1 VIENEIL
8 HGGIFL
14 GLDTCG
20 ATGSIALAR
29 LQNGAMDLLG
39 EKEIAGGELS
49 IALLQ
54 GIADL
59 LAEAGTSVRDLAGI
73 TAVAGPGSFTGIRVG
88 LAAVKGLAEATNL
101 PVVTLSRLAL
111 LAGSAHAPCAVLDAH
126 RGQFYCGMY
135 GSGESREMLLT
146 AGEINSMGGL
156 TGRVA
161 VCEETVAQLLE
172 ELYGEPELIRV
183 PPPVAAAAL
192 EVSLS
197 KWRGGE
203 LADVASLDGYYL
215 RGADAKVTAQF
226 SGRLG

>member
-1 VIENEIL
+1 MIEDGIL
-8 HGGIFL
+8 L
-14 GLDTCG
+14 GMDTCG
-20 ATGSIALAR
+20 AVGSIALAR
-29 LQNGAMDLLG
+29 LQNGSLELLG

-49 IALLQ
+49 VALVQ

-59 LAEAGTSVRDLAGI
+59 LVSSGIRVHDLAGI
-73 TAVAGPGSFTGIRVG
+73 VAVAGPGSFTGIRVG
-88 LAAVKGLAEATNL
+88 LAAVKGLAEAVNL
-101 PVVTLSRLAL
+101 PVVALSRLAL
-111 LAGSAHAPCAVLDAH
+111 LADSAQAPCAVLDAH

-135 GSGESREMLLT
+135 GDGNAREMLLT

-183 PPPVAAAAL
+183 PPPRAAAAL
-192 EVSLS
+192 RFSLS
-197 KWRGGE
+197 KWRVGE

-215 RGADAKVTAQF
+215 RGADAKVSA
-226 SGRLG
+226 GRG